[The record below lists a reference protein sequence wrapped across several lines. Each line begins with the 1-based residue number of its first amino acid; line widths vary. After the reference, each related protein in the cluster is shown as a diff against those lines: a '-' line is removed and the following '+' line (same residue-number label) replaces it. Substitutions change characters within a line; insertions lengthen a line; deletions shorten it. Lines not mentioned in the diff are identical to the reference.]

1 MGKFE
6 VSISGLQSNSNEM
19 EQIAASLNR
28 IVSSLN
34 STSVGQHSSRAQSSI
49 ARAAGKLNGY
59 KSTVSQMAGALGTI
73 SNCYMQAENKIV
85 GADIGRLTAQGAV
98 GVATAAVAWMT
109 DAWKDE
115 LKDKKATAMTKVAA
129 QKACTNSFSGKWNT
143 FIDEM
148 KENYGV
154 DEALKGSGY
163 IGKIIGWVKETREA
177 ESGID
182 RAKSAYKALLFAKD
196 AVKTLKNYRQIGRAV
211 GTAKSMGWWAKKVVG
226 LSKVGKVSTA
236 KNVTTRF
243 INNLKNKTSPYTAKL
258 REVKDTFTGK
268 KGVVKAV
275 AKWGEVAVSGIL
287 NYFSNVEE
295 QKQSGGKMSTGRVVA
310 ETITETVVDVVLTNT
325 ANVVVGAAVSALL
338 PVSAPGIVVVAATGL
353 VLAGVNA
360 GVKALTGKSTTEFI
374 SDTILDTGVAVGK
387 AIGKAAGK
395 VTKGIKAAAKWAKK
409 LAFVL

>member
-6 VSISGLQSNSNEM
+6 VSLSGLQSNSNEL
-19 EQIAASLNR
+19 ERIAASLSR

-34 STSVGQHSSRAQSSI
+34 STGVGQYSSRAQNSI
-49 ARAAGKLNGY
+49 ARAAGKLNGH
-59 KSTVSQMAGALGTI
+59 KSTVSQMTGTLGTI
-73 SNCYMQAENKIV
+73 SNCYMQAESRIA
-85 GADIGRLTAQGAV
+85 GTDLGRILTSGAV
-98 GVATAAVAWMT
+98 GSVAAVVTRVLDSQMYV
-109 DAWKDE
+109 
-115 LKDKKATAMTKVAA
+115 LKDGSQEQFKNVGAKTSCAA
-129 QKACTNSFSGKWNT
+129 SINSKWNT
-143 FIDEM
+143 FIDEL

-163 IGKIIGWVKETREA
+163 IGKIISWVKETREA
-177 ESGID
+177 ESGVD

-196 AVKTLKNYRQIGRAV
+196 AVKTLKNYRQIGRVV

-243 INNLKNKTSPYTAKL
+243 FNNLKNKTSPYTAKL
-258 REVKDTFTGK
+258 KEVKDTFTGK

-275 AKWGEVAVSGIL
+275 AKWGEVAVSGVL

-295 QKQSGGKMSTGRVVA
+295 QKESGGKMSTGRVVA

-360 GVKALTGKSTTEFI
+360 GVKALTGKNTTEFI
-374 SDTILDTGVAVGK
+374 SDTILDTGVALGK

-395 VTKGIKAAAKWAKK
+395 VAKGAKTVAKWAKK